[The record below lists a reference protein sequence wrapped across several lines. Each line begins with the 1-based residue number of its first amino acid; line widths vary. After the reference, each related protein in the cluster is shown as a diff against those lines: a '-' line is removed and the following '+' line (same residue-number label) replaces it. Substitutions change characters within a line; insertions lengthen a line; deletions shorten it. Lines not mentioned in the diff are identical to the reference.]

1 MLCMI
6 LVIIAAKFTLNF
18 IFERLKYISIFFF
31 FFSLRFNKFASV
43 DHLNGNFNNLI
54 LKKKCCLCLIFDQT
68 TMAQNKSIYDA
79 KIFSARC
86 GPPRKQHL
94 NL

>member
-1 MLCMI
+1 M
-6 LVIIAAKFTLNF
+6 
-18 IFERLKYISIFFF
+18 YF
-31 FFSLRFNKFASV
+31 FFSLRLNKFASV

-54 LKKKCCLCLIFDQT
+54 LKKNDVCVLFLIKLRWPK
-68 TMAQNKSIYDA
+68 NKSIYDA

-86 GPPRKQHL
+86 GPLRKQHL